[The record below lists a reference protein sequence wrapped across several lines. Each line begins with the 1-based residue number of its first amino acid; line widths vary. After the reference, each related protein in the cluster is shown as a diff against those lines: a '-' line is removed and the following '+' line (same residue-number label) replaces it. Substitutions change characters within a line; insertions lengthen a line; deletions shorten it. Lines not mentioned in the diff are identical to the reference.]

1 MPRWLDI
8 AHTKVGV
15 REAPGSKNNPEI
27 ITWIRDDLGFDWYV
41 KDETPWCAGFV
52 NWCLKQAGESVTN
65 SLMAR
70 SFVNYGNKIRPTK
83 GAILVFRRGKAP
95 SGHVGFYVGETK
107 THFRVLGGNQGD
119 SVSIK
124 LYPKDELLA
133 CRWPS
138 RARNSKVVQ
147 GSVASGVGS
156 LGLVGAELSDT
167 LAETS
172 SALQPLADYSNYITI
187 VCAVLAIGGAIF
199 AGWYRISMMRAERSP
214 DLDEVM

>member
-15 REAPGSKNNPEI
+15 REAPGTKNNPEI
-27 ITWIRDDLGFDWYV
+27 ITWIRDELGFDWYT
-41 KDETPWCAGFV
+41 KDEIPWCAGFV
-52 NWCLKQAGESVTN
+52 NWCLKQAGEATTN

-70 SFVNYGNKIRPTK
+70 SFVNYGNKIKPTK

-124 LYPKDELLA
+124 PYPKDELLA
-133 CRWPS
+133 VRWPS
-138 RARNSKVVQ
+138 RARRSKVVQ

-156 LGLVGAELSDT
+156 LGLVGAEVSNALS
-167 LAETS
+167 ETS
-172 SALQPLADYSNYITI
+172 SVLQPLADYSIYITI
-187 VCAVLAIGGAIF
+187 VCAALAIGGAGF
-199 AGWYRISMMRAERSP
+199 AAWHRIAMMKAETSP
-214 DLDEVM
+214 KLDEVM